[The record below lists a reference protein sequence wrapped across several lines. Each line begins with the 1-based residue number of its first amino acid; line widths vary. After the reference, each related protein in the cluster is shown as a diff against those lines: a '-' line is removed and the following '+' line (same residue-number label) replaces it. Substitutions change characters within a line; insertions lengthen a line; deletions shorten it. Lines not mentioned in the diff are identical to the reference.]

1 MRSNGGTSRGGG
13 SSGWSSLPRLDRD
26 RLPCLISRAGWGV
39 LGGGGG
45 GTGRLVAKVHVV
57 AAGSSESRA
66 CHGPHG
72 GLCVCVCVGQPCP
85 TFNRRSRASFGEVEP
100 ARRSTSVE
108 KPGDASCEEVAASSS
123 VLPPATRAAPLQQRR
138 QGFRVNERP
147 SSTAY
152 HRPTTFRFPS
162 PPVRTVCSS
171 RSSRVARA
179 RV

>member
-1 MRSNGGTSRGGG
+1 MLGG
-13 SSGWSSLPRLDRD
+13 S
-26 RLPCLISRAGWGV
+26 
-39 LGGGGG
+39 GG

>member
-1 MRSNGGTSRGGG
+1 MGG
-13 SSGWSSLPRLDRD
+13 
-26 RLPCLISRAGWGV
+26 
-39 LGGGGG
+39 LGGNGG
-45 GTGRLVAKVHVV
+45 GTGRLVAEVHVV

-123 VLPPATRAAPLQQRR
+123 VLPPATRAAPLRQRR

-162 PPVRTVCSS
+162 CAPCVHRDH
-171 RSSRVARA
+171 RA
-179 RV
+179 WLVLEYNLV